1 MRNIFTEG
9 RSSRN
14 GSHQPNIAGPSRES
28 HLLLDNSQSRNV
40 SMLPPVLKSASES
53 GAISR
58 KPSMS
63 EEEFTKAHNSII
75 SHYFEEQ
82 IVEVSFS
89 SSFFLNDMYILMKR
103 AKVLQIKQCTLLRSI
118 SDSLRD
124 A

>member
-14 GSHQPNIAGPSRES
+14 GTHQPSIAGPSRES
-28 HLLLDNSQSRNV
+28 HSLLDNSQNRNV

-63 EEEFTKAHNSII
+63 EEELIKIHNSII

-82 IVEVSFS
+82 IVEVSF
-89 SSFFLNDMYILMKR
+89 FQKFEMIC
-103 AKVLQIKQCTLLRSI
+103 IF
-118 SDSLRD
+118 
-124 A
+124 